1 MTMKAT
7 GAALTV
13 AEQNGKILESLIYSK
28 AIIKVALD
36 ALAECKDADAAHRLL
51 VKACEDV
58 RGKVAVPKNGEWKM
72 ENGKCG
78 GAK

>member
-1 MTMKAT
+1 MTMNAT

-13 AEQNGKILESLIYSK
+13 AEQNGKILESLIY
-28 AIIKVALD
+28 ANGVIRVALD
-36 ALAECKDADAAHRLL
+36 ALAECNDVDSAHRLL

-58 RGKVAVPKNGEWKM
+58 REKVDEHLKK
-72 ENGKCG
+72 G

>member
-1 MTMKAT
+1 MTTMNAT
-7 GAALTV
+7 GAALTA

-36 ALAECKDADAAHRLL
+36 ALAECADADAANRLL

-58 RGKVAVPKNGEWKM
+58 RGKVAEHLK
-72 ENGKCG
+72 
-78 GAK
+78 GAAK

>member
-1 MTMKAT
+1 MTMNAT

-13 AEQNGKILESLIYSK
+13 AEQNGMILESLIYSK
-28 AIIKVALD
+28 AVIKVALD
-36 ALAECKDADAAHRLL
+36 ALAECADADAAHRLL

-58 RGKVAVPKNGEWKM
+58 REKVAVPKNGEWKM